1 MGSTILLAD
10 DSITIQKVVEL
21 TFGET
26 EHRVV
31 ALSSGRELLRRLPDV
46 RPDVILCDV
55 VMPDLNG
62 YEVCQTLK
70 ADPATLHIPLVLL
83 TGTFEPFDRDRA
95 LAAGC
100 DAIVTKP
107 FEGRELVN
115 VVEDL
120 LRRARAPQVAEP
132 EPSFFPGLGVPEDV
146 PGIEFTTTGFDQM
159 VPEAPVEPQVPEH
172 GIEMTGVSARAPE
185 PAPGAEAGFEFGGP
199 TAPTPAAEAEQ
210 AAGADDSWV
219 NRIEAETPEVGSMQ
233 GDFFEQPVAAPQ
245 PTEGPAPEPAATVA
259 EGDSP
264 ALLQPWEESAELQAR
279 SIDAPFEAHAEPA
292 SPEQPSRPGPETLAG
307 GDGVLAAPEGAQA
320 FADFGPPPAWEETEA
335 REEPV
340 IGTWP
345 AEPAPPAT
353 PQLLQPLNPARE
365 SIAAAWDA
373 TAEPQAATELT
384 GQPQPSPEDEATEP
398 RPEPGFELDAGVS
411 AAAAPEQAPAAEVQ
425 PPAVEEPQ
433 EAPVEPVAEL
443 AAEPEEALAE
453 PAPEP
458 VAAPPGSV
466 APEAAGEQPPLAVAP
481 EPTPQPE
488 LPATWAVP
496 AEAVIAEPSAEER
509 LPGAEPLAV
518 QPAPEFE
525 PLEAEV
531 EPESEAAPVP
541 GPAPEAIPEPAPA
554 EAEVEPVPESVPA
567 IEATPP
573 VEEGVAA
580 PHAPGEAPEPAAPP
594 AVAVATPVSDELIEL
609 VADRVLARIPQPSFV
624 ELTDEQIT
632 AVAERAV
639 LLIPPPPPPD
649 IPPLSYELEEGD
661 IQRVA
666 ARVMEVLPPP
676 PSPKLAEEEVEY
688 VAQRALELLPA
699 PAPQPVELSDSEI
712 DRVTGHVLLALPEPA
727 PPVLPE
733 SEIARVLERVKTM
746 LPAAAPAPT
755 AAPGELSE
763 AAVEQVAQRVLQ
775 LATPII
781 ERIAWEV
788 LPDMAEMLV
797 RRRIEELEREAEQ

>member
-1 MGSTILLAD
+1 MGGTILLAD

-26 EHRVV
+26 DHRVV
-31 ALSSGRELLRRLPDV
+31 ALSSGRELLRRLPEV

-120 LRRARAPQVAEP
+120 LRRALSPQVAEP
-132 EPSFFPGLGVPEDV
+132 EPSFFPGLGVPEGV
-146 PGIEFTTTGFDQM
+146 PGLEFTTTGFDQM
-159 VPEAPVEPQVPEH
+159 VPEAPAEPQIPDH
-172 GIEMTGVSARAPE
+172 GIEMTGVGARAPE
-185 PAPGAEAGFEFGGP
+185 TVPGAEPGFEFGGP
-199 TAPTPAAEAEQ
+199 TAPTPVAEAEP
-210 AAGADDSWV
+210 AADADDSWV
-219 NRIEAETPEVGSMQ
+219 NRIETETPEVGAMH
-233 GDFFEQPVAAPQ
+233 GDFFETPEAAPS
-245 PTEGPAPEPAATVA
+245 PIEGPAPEPAATVA
-259 EGDSP
+259 EGDAP

-279 SIDAPFEAHAEPA
+279 SVEAPFEAPAEPV
-292 SPEQPSRPGPETLAG
+292 SPEQPPPAGPEAVAAEEGALP
-307 GDGVLAAPEGAQA
+307 APEGAQA
-320 FADFGPPPAWEETEA
+320 FADFGPPPTWEEAEA
-335 REEPV
+335 REEPA

-353 PQLLQPLNPARE
+353 PQALQALQPLNPARE

-373 TAEPQAATELT
+373 SGEVAAEAELA
-384 GQPQPSPEDEATEP
+384 GESQLSPEEEAIQTH
-398 RPEPGFELDAGVS
+398 PEPGFELGAGAS
-411 AAAAPEQAPAAEVQ
+411 EAAAPEQAPAAEVQ
-425 PPAVEEPQ
+425 APTTEEPQ
-433 EAPVEPVAEL
+433 EAPVEPVAAL
-443 AAEPEEALAE
+443 AAEPEEAQPA
-453 PAPEP
+453 PAPELA
-458 VAAPPGSV
+458 AAPPEAV
-466 APEAAGEQPPLAVAP
+466 TPEVVDEQPPLAVAT

-496 AEAVIAEPSAEER
+496 TEPVIPEPAAGEPLPDAEAPPA
-509 LPGAEPLAV
+509 
-518 QPAPEFE
+518 QPAPEPE
-525 PLEAEV
+525 PLAAEV
-531 EPESEAAPVP
+531 EPAL
-541 GPAPEAIPEPAPA
+541 EAIPVPEPAPQPIA
-554 EAEVEPVPESVPA
+554 EPAPTVVEVEPALEATPA
-567 IEATPP
+567 IETAHPT
-573 VEEGVAA
+573 EEAM
-580 PHAPGEAPEPAAPP
+580 PAPP
-594 AVAVATPVSDELIEL
+594 AAVAGATPVSDELIEL
-609 VADRVLARIPQPSFV
+609 VADRVLARIPQASVV
-624 ELTDEQIT
+624 ELTDEQVT

-649 IPPLSYELEEGD
+649 LPPLSYELEEGD

-666 ARVMEVLPPP
+666 ARVMEVLPPAP
-676 PSPKLAEEEVEY
+676 PPKLAEEEVEY

-699 PAPQPVELSDSEI
+699 PVPQPAELSDSEI
-712 DRVTGHVLLALPEPA
+712 DRVTGHVLLALPEP
-727 PPVLPE
+727 PLPVLPE
-733 SEIARVLERVKTM
+733 SEIARVLERVRAI
-746 LPAAAPAPT
+746 LPAAEPAPA

-763 AAVEQVAQRVLQ
+763 AVVEQIAQRVLQ

-797 RRRIEELEREAEQ
+797 RRRIEELEKDAE